1 MLKWESSDTK
11 GVVMI
16 VKDLEKMER
25 IVKKYQELK
34 WSGWDVLELKKNN
47 LGRTDVNG
55 VRINNQWYIQKIFS
69 PSRNGWEIPSKYQE

>member
-1 MLKWESSDTK
+1 
-11 GVVMI
+11 MI

-34 WSGWDVLELKKNN
+34 WYGWDVLELKKNN

-55 VRINNQWYIQKIFS
+55 VRINNQWYIKKTFS